1 MATVRL
7 ALAQMDAVVGDLEAN
22 VASITRARRQ
32 AQVLGADLV
41 VTPELALMGYPPED
55 LLLKEGFVEASQAA
69 LEALATSD
77 GLAPVLV
84 GTAVPE
90 GVYGVALEPSSDA
103 RDVARLPGFEQ
114 RAHVANVLAALDER
128 GVVAVS
134 AKRYL
139 PNYDVFDER
148 RYFHPGVGTG
158 TLVNVRGVAV
168 GLLVCE
174 DVWLDDGPALDLV
187 RAGATA
193 LVVAN
198 ASPFARRRQDDRE
211 AMLRARALETG
222 CPIAY
227 VNLTGGQD
235 ELVFDG
241 QSVVVDAYGEVVAR
255 AGAFREEILVAQVEA
270 RESSAGVVLV
280 CPARDESPTHL
291 LNRVEPRLSEIEEVY
306 QALVTGTRDYLRK
319 NGFTEALVAVSGGID
334 SSLVA
339 TIAVDAVGA
348 RSVRGIALPSRYSS
362 EGSVS
367 DAVDLA
373 ERLDIELTTLPIEP
387 AHAALSGIVA
397 DALGE
402 APPGLTDEN
411 LQSRVRGVVMMAIS
425 NATGAIVL
433 TTGNKSELAV
443 GFFTIYGDSA
453 GGFAVIKDVSKV
465 TVYELARFRNERARE
480 LGDPEP
486 IPTSVLDKP
495 PSAELRPGQLDSQSL
510 PPYEVLDPLLE
521 LYVDDDATAEGMIAL
536 GHDPD
541 LVRRIVRLV
550 DHAEYKRRQTPPGVR
565 ISRKAFGRDRRM
577 PITNAFRP
585 EEP

>member
-7 ALAQMDAVVGDLEAN
+7 ALALMDAVVGDLEAN

-55 LLLKEGFVEASQAA
+55 LLLKEGFVEACQVA

-77 GLAPVLV
+77 GLPPVLV

-90 GVYGVALEPSSDA
+90 GAYGVALEPSSDA
-103 RDVARLPGFEQ
+103 RDVARVPGFEQ

-148 RYFHPGVGTG
+148 RYFHSGVGAG
-158 TLVNVRGVAV
+158 AVVNVRGVAV

-211 AMLRARALETG
+211 EMLRARARETG

-241 QSVVVDAYGEVVAR
+241 QSVVVDARGDVVAR

-270 RESSAGVVLV
+270 RESSAGVVV
-280 CPARDESPTHL
+280 MTTSRGESPTHL
-291 LNRVEPRLSEIEEVY
+291 LNRVEPRLTEIEEVY

-362 EGSVS
+362 EGSVT

-373 ERLDIELTTLPIEP
+373 ERLDIELTTLPIGP
-387 AHAALSGIVA
+387 AHAALSTLVA

-402 APPGLTDEN
+402 EPPGLTDEN

-425 NATGAIVL
+425 NSTGAIVL

-486 IPTSVLDKP
+486 IPASVLDKP
-495 PSAELRPGQLDSQSL
+495 PSAELRPGQLDVQSL

-521 LYVDDDATAEGMIAL
+521 LYVDEDATAEEMIAL
-536 GHDPD
+536 GHDPA

>member
-90 GVYGVALEPSSDA
+90 GAYGVALEPSSDA
-103 RDVARLPGFEQ
+103 RDVARVPGFEQ

-148 RYFHPGVGTG
+148 RYFHSGVGTG
-158 TLVNVRGVAV
+158 ALVNVRGVAV

-198 ASPFARRRQDDRE
+198 ASPFARGRQDDRE
-211 AMLRARALETG
+211 AMLRARARETG

-241 QSVVVDAYGEVVAR
+241 QSVVVDAVGEVVAR
-255 AGAFREEILVAQVEA
+255 AGAFREEILVARVEA
-270 RESSAGVVLV
+270 RESSAGVALV
-280 CPARDESPTHL
+280 SPARDESPTHL
-291 LNRVEPRLSEIEEVY
+291 LNRVEPRRAEIEEVY
-306 QALVTGTRDYLRK
+306 EALVTGTRDYLRK

-521 LYVDDDATAEGMIAL
+521 LYVDDDATAEGMIEL

>member
-55 LLLKEGFVEASQAA
+55 LLLKEGFVEASQIA
-69 LEALATSD
+69 LEALATGD

-90 GVYGVALEPSSDA
+90 GAYGVALEPSSDA
-103 RDVARLPGFEQ
+103 RDVARVPGFEQ

-148 RYFHPGVGTG
+148 RYFHSGVGAG
-158 TLVNVRGVAV
+158 AVVNVRGVAV

-174 DVWLDDGPALDLV
+174 DVWLEDGPALELV

-198 ASPFARRRQDDRE
+198 ASPFARLRQDDRE
-211 AMLRARALETG
+211 AMLRARARETG

-241 QSVVVDAYGEVVAR
+241 QSVVVDADGEVVAR

-270 RESSAGVVLV
+270 RASSAGVALV
-280 CPARDESPTHL
+280 TPARDEAPTHL
-291 LNRVEPRLSEIEEVY
+291 LNRVEPRLTEIEEVY

-319 NGFTEALVAVSGGID
+319 NGFGEALVAVSGGID

-339 TIAVDAVGA
+339 AIAVDAVGA
-348 RSVRGIALPSRYSS
+348 RSVRGIAMPSRYSS

-387 AHAALSGIVA
+387 AHAALSGLVA
-397 DALGE
+397 DALGQE
-402 APPGLTDEN
+402 PPGLTDEN
-411 LQSRVRGVVMMAIS
+411 LQSRVRGVLMMAIS

-465 TVYELARFRNERARE
+465 TVYELARFRNGRARE

-486 IPTSVLDKP
+486 IPASVLEKP
-495 PSAELRPGQLDSQSL
+495 PSAELRPGQLDVQSL

-521 LYVDDDATAEGMIAL
+521 LYVDDDATAEEMIAL
-536 GHDPD
+536 GHDPA

>member
-69 LEALATSD
+69 LEALATAD

-90 GVYGVALEPSSDA
+90 GTYGVALEPSSDA
-103 RDVARLPGFEQ
+103 RDVARVPGFEQ

-134 AKRYL
+134 AKRFL

-148 RYFHPGVGTG
+148 RYFHSGVGTG
-158 TLVNVRGVAV
+158 AVVNVRGVAV

-198 ASPFARRRQDDRE
+198 ASPFARRRQEDRE
-211 AMLRARALETG
+211 AMLRVRARETG

-241 QSVVVDAYGEVVAR
+241 QSVFVDARGEVVAR

-270 RESSAGVVLV
+270 RESTAGVALV
-280 CPARDESPTHL
+280 GAARDEAPTHL

-387 AHAALSGIVA
+387 AHAALSGLVA

-486 IPTSVLDKP
+486 IPVSVLDKP
-495 PSAELRPGQLDSQSL
+495 PSAELRPGQLDVQSL

-521 LYVDDDATAEGMIAL
+521 LYVDEDATAEEMIAL
-536 GHDPD
+536 GHDPA